1 MKLAILVDNYSVVI
15 NFYLLYCVFD
25 FIFIDLCQFRK
36 APQGSPRK
44 VAAQKQ
50 VLEAMSHRMHIDDSV
65 KLVGKLLFGMKKGPE
80 VLTSVRP
87 AGQPLVD
94 DWDCLKTLVPFLTV
108 HFVEL
113 VFLMLE
119 EYDRI
124 TSFLFVINCV
134 GHIVTLLLHVSKSS
148 NSFESQ

>member
-1 MKLAILVDNYSVVI
+1 VLLFADNYSVRL
-15 NFYLLYCVFD
+15 NFCLSYCVFD
-25 FIFIDLCQFRK
+25 LIFIDLCQFRK

>member
-1 MKLAILVDNYSVVI
+1 L
-15 NFYLLYCVFD
+15 
-25 FIFIDLCQFRK
+25 IFIDLCQFRK